1 MTGKLHR
8 FGGACSGIITTA
20 ALCSQLPQ
28 TTNGNML
35 LVMSGALLGGIGGLL
50 PDIDT
55 PHSIISLKHPII
67 SWVVC
72 KFTEHRMA
80 IHTLIIPMF
89 LAVLTSV
96 LYSIQFDAF
105 VLSAS
110 LLSGFVFHLV
120 QDTCT
125 RGGIAWGYPFVKE
138 KYSMRN
144 TYSGAPGDILITIV
158 LIMLQYAF
166 FVQLFMLYDFFK

>member
-89 LAVLTSV
+89 LAVLTQ
-96 LYSIQFDAF
+96 I
-105 VLSAS
+105 
-110 LLSGFVFHLV
+110 
-120 QDTCT
+120 DTD
-125 RGGIAWGYPFVKE
+125 K
-138 KYSMRN
+138 SMCF
-144 TYSGAPGDILITIV
+144 PIV
-158 LIMLQYAF
+158 PIRYA
-166 FVQLFMLYDFFK
+166 LFPISNVMGNV